1 MNHSKIPCAATA
13 VGKWAPLPGQRP
25 RRRCWGF
32 TSLSCRCL
40 RNMASVCFYF
50 QVHQPWRVKRFR
62 IFDIGHGGR
71 YFDDHSKTNLNNE
84 KIFRKVAEKSYLPA
98 NEAMLSLLTT
108 HPEFRISYSLSGVLM
123 EQMESF
129 GPDVLDSFQRLVDT
143 GRAEL
148 LSETYYHSLSFLYSR
163 EEFAE
168 QVKLHR
174 DKVRSLFGVTPKVF
188 RNTELIFNNDLA
200 QAVAELGYSAVLAE
214 GADHVLGWRSPNF
227 LYTPKGA
234 GGIKL
239 LLKNYKLSDDIAFR
253 FGERSWKEFPLTA
266 PKFAQWVNAING
278 NGNVVNLFMDYE
290 TFGEHQWED
299 TGIFKFLESLPRE
312 ILKHPDNDFVT
323 VSEAAELYAPV
334 AELDIPHSVSWA
346 DTERDLSAWL
356 SNEIQHDAISKLYAL
371 EGEVK
376 GSGNRRLVEDWRR
389 LTTSDHF
396 YYMCTKWWNDG
407 DVHKYFNPYESP
419 YDAFISYMNVLED
432 LKLRL
437 GAQKEAV

>member
-1 MNHSKIPCAATA
+1 
-13 VGKWAPLPGQRP
+13 
-25 RRRCWGF
+25 
-32 TSLSCRCL
+32 
-40 RNMASVCFYF
+40 MASVCFYF

-98 NEAMLSLLTT
+98 NEVMLSLLTT

-143 GRAEL
+143 GRVEL

-299 TGIFKFLESLPRE
+299 TGIFKFMESLPRE

-323 VSEAAELYAPV
+323 VSEAAERYAPV
-334 AELDIPHSVSWA
+334 AELDIPHYVSWA

-437 GAQKEAV
+437 AAK